1 MKISKIMLAVLVL
14 GLLLALAHTFSP
26 VRAAPETA
34 ASLKIAVVNIEKVFN
49 SYQKK
54 TLLDEDL
61 AQWQSEKQEV
71 LEAQAKELEI
81 LQARI
86 ENLAPASDQRSQ
98 AEQELLE
105 KRLRLETSRQLI
117 FKEAEKK
124 QLGYFREIWQD
135 IFSVIAGYGQENGYD
150 LILKCDEKRLD
161 SPIFAELQYNIHRTL
176 VLYNSSQVD
185 ISQEIIHL
193 LNARMESEK
202 E

>member
-1 MKISKIMLAVLVL
+1 MLAVLVL
-14 GLLLALAHTFSP
+14 GLLLALGRTFSP

-34 ASLKIAVVNIEKVFN
+34 APLKIAVVNIEKVFN

-61 AQWQSEKQEV
+61 AQWQTARQED

-86 ENLAPASDQRSQ
+86 ENLAPGSDQRTSD
-98 AEQELLE
+98 EKELFE
-105 KRLRLETSRQLI
+105 KRLRLETLRQLT
-117 FKEAEKK
+117 FKEAEEKR
-124 QLGYFREIWQD
+124 LAYFREIWQD
-135 IFSVIAGYGQENGYD
+135 IFSVISDYGEKNGYD

-161 SPIFAELQYNIHRTL
+161 SGVFTELQYSIHRTF

-185 ISQEIIHL
+185 ISREIIHL
-193 LNARMESEK
+193 LNAER
-202 E
+202 